1 MIELFTVTETS
12 PYLLLIGTSVF
23 AGAVFILLEE
33 LIQRIV
39 DFMLRFP
46 LT

>member
-1 MIELFTVTETS
+1 MTETL
-12 PYLLLIGTSVF
+12 PYLLLVGTSIL

-33 LIQRIV
+33 LLQRLV